1 MEKTYII
8 EYTWGLD
15 NPIREEME
23 VTTPDID
30 YTLEQIG
37 RNRGGIRFT
46 SVKEKILLYIQSMRK
61 NLKNKEI
68 FIDEFRKKVGNDHFL
83 YKNGEWVK
91 VNLNRNTS
99 PR

>member
-1 MEKTYII
+1 MDKTYII

-23 VTTPDID
+23 VTTPDIE

-46 SVKEKILLYIQSMRK
+46 SVKEKI
-61 NLKNKEI
+61 
-68 FIDEFRKKVGNDHFL
+68 
-83 YKNGEWVK
+83 
-91 VNLNRNTS
+91 
-99 PR
+99 